1 MNNYKLFFILI
12 SAVSL
17 AGCDYFVKRKTE
29 NPDYIA
35 RVGNYYL
42 NHSEIFNLVAPGT
55 PGDDST
61 LITQNFI
68 DNWIRQ
74 KVVLVKAENNLP
86 DESKDVES
94 HLQEYRNSLIIYAYE
109 QELIRQK
116 LDTTVTDEEIELF
129 YERNLS
135 TFELK
140 DNIIK
145 MIYLKVSND
154 SPKLDKVKSWYKSDR
169 EKDRQQ
175 LEDYARQYALNYYFD
190 DETWLIFD
198 DLLKEVPL
206 TLYDKEQFLKNNRFI
221 EISDSANTYLV
232 NIKGF
237 KIKSGTSPLAFEK
250 DNIKSMILN
259 QRKLQLLKE
268 MEQEAYQEAM
278 RKNDFEIYSK

>member
-1 MNNYKLFFILI
+1 MVNKIAIGLLI
-12 SAVSL
+12 TL
-17 AGCDYFVKRKTE
+17 LLTGCDFFVKRKTE
-29 NPDYIA
+29 NPDHVA
-35 RVGNYYL
+35 RVGDYYL
-42 NHSEIFNLVAPGT
+42 NRSEIFGLISPGIT
-55 PGDDST
+55 TEDS
-61 LITQNFI
+61 LIIVQNYI

-74 KVVLVKAENNLP
+74 KVVLVKAENNLR
-86 DESKDVES
+86 DEQKDVERQ
-94 HLQEYRNSLIIYAYE
+94 LQEYKNSLIVYEYE

-116 LDTTVTDEEIELF
+116 LDTNVTEEEIEKF
-129 YERNLS
+129 YENNLS

-145 MIYLKVSND
+145 MVYLKVSNE
-154 SPKLDKVKSWYKSDR
+154 SPKLDKVKQWYKLNNNKDR
-169 EKDRQQ
+169 EL

-190 DETWLIFD
+190 DETWLVFD

-237 KIKSGTSPLAFEK
+237 KIKSGTSPLAFERE
-250 DNIKSMILN
+250 NIKSMILN

-268 MEQEAYQEAM
+268 MEQDAYREAM
-278 RKNDFEIYSK
+278 KKNVFEIYK

>member
-1 MNNYKLFFILI
+1 VNFYPLI
-12 SAVSL
+12 IISLVSL
-17 AGCDYFVKRKTE
+17 FLSGCDFFVKSKSKSTE
-29 NPDYIA
+29 YIA

-42 NHSEIFNLVAPGT
+42 DRSEISELVPAGT
-55 PGDDST
+55 SGEDSL
-61 LITQNFI
+61 LITRNFV

-74 KVVLVKAENNLP
+74 KVVLVKAENNL
-86 DESKDVES
+86 SSNQKDVDRQ
-94 HLQEYRNSLIIYAYE
+94 LQEYKNSLIVYAYE

-116 LDTTVTDEEIELF
+116 LDTNVTNREIEQF
-129 YERNLS
+129 YERNLA

-154 SPKLDKVKSWYKSDR
+154 SPKLDKVKQWYKSNSKKER
-169 EKDRQQ
+169 EQ

-221 EISDSANTYLV
+221 EISDPVNTYLV

-237 KIKSGTSPLAFEK
+237 KIKSGTSPLAFERE
-250 DNIKSMILN
+250 NIKSMILN

-268 MEQEAYQEAM
+268 MEHDAYQEAM
-278 RKNDFEIYSK
+278 RKSTFEIYR

>member
-1 MNNYKLFFILI
+1 VNNYNLIFILI
-12 SAVSL
+12 VAVFFS
-17 AGCDYFVKRKTE
+17 GCDYFIKRKTE

-35 RVGNYYL
+35 RVGKYYL
-42 NHSEIFNLVAPGT
+42 NRAEIFNLVPVGT
-55 PGDDST
+55 PVDDSL

-74 KVVLVKAENNLP
+74 KVVLVKAEKNLP
-86 DESKDVES
+86 GERKDVETQ
-94 HLQEYRNSLIIYAYE
+94 LQEYRNSLIIYAYE

-116 LDTTVTDEEIELF
+116 LDTTVTDEEIEQF
-129 YERNLS
+129 YERNLA

-154 SPKLDKVKSWYKSDR
+154 SPKLEKVKAWYKSNNQ
-169 EKDRQQ
+169 KDRQQ

-237 KIKSGTSPLAFEK
+237 KIKSGTSPLAFERE
-250 DNIKSMILN
+250 NIKSMILN

-268 MEQEAYQEAM
+268 MEQEAFQEAM
-278 RKNDFEIYSK
+278 RKQDFEIYK

>member
-1 MNNYKLFFILI
+1 MIYNRILI
-12 SAVSL
+12 LLFSFLFAS
-17 AGCDYFVKRKTE
+17 CDFLVKKQESNSE
-29 NPDYIA
+29 NIA
-35 RVGNYYL
+35 RVGDYYL
-42 NHSEIFNLVAPGT
+42 DRAEIYNLVPPGT
-55 PGDDST
+55 PEADS
-61 LITQNFI
+61 LLLTQNFI
-68 DNWIRQ
+68 DNWVRQ
-74 KVVLVKAENNLP
+74 KVVLVKAESNLNS
-86 DESKDVES
+86 DQKDVDRQ
-94 HLQEYRNSLIIYAYE
+94 LQEYKNSLIVYAFE

-116 LDTTVTDEEIELF
+116 LDTAVTANEIEKF
-129 YERNLS
+129 YERNLG

-154 SPKLDKVKSWYKSDR
+154 TPKLDKVKQWYRSGSA
-169 EKDRQQ
+169 KDRQL

-221 EISDSANTYLV
+221 EISDSVNTYLV

-250 DNIKSMILN
+250 ENIKSMILN

-268 MEQEAYQEAM
+268 MEQDAYQEAV
-278 RKNDFEIYSK
+278 RKSTFEIYRQ

>member
-1 MNNYKLFFILI
+1 MNNYNLIFILI
-12 SAVSL
+12 IATL
-17 AGCDYFVKRKTE
+17 ASGCDYFIKRKTE

-35 RVGNYYL
+35 RVGDYYL
-42 NHSEIFNLVAPGT
+42 NRAEIFNVVPMGT
-55 PGDDST
+55 PADDSL

-86 DESKDVES
+86 GERKDVES
-94 HLQEYRNSLIIYAYE
+94 KLQEYRNSLIVYAYE

-116 LDTTVTDEEIELF
+116 LDTNVTDQEIEQF
-129 YERNLS
+129 YERNLA

-145 MIYLKVSND
+145 MIYIKVSND
-154 SPKLDKVKSWYKSDR
+154 SPKLDKVKSWYKSNNQKDR
-169 EKDRQQ
+169 EL

-237 KIKSGTSPLAFEK
+237 KTKSGTSPLAFERE
-250 DNIKSMILN
+250 NIKSMILN
-259 QRKLQLLKE
+259 QRKLQLLKA

-278 RKNDFEIYSK
+278 RKQNFEIYR